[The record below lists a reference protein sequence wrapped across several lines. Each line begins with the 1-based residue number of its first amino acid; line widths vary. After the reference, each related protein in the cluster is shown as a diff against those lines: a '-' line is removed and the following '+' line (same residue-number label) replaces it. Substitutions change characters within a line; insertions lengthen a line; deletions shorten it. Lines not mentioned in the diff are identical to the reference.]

1 MDLNINN
8 NGRFNP
14 IYAGFLGSF
23 SWEREGKI
31 VSPILIL
38 KNKSVFNKSH
48 L

>member
-8 NGRFNP
+8 NDRFNP

-23 SWEREGKI
+23 SSEREGKI
-31 VSPILIL
+31 IFILIL
-38 KNKSVFNKSH
+38 KYKSVFNKSH